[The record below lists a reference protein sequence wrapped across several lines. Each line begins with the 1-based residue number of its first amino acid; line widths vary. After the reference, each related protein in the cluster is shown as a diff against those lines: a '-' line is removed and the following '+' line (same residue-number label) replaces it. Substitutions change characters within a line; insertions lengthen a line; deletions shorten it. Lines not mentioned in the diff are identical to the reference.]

1 MIHKY
6 IGIRRRT
13 NSSLG
18 TAFYLYVVFTVKKEV
33 NVGINDGKV
42 VITFVAFVFL
52 GKLSSDVLTAFIP
65 SEFGIFACNYFTS
78 SGTRYEL
85 SGTVS
90 IAFGLL
96 IKFFTSLTYDGICLT
111 VG

>member
-33 NVGINDGKV
+33 NVGINDGK

-90 IAFGLL
+90 IVFGLL